1 MDMTV
6 TQIIASIA
14 TLIATGA
21 GVFYLRG
28 WRIELKIFRVEKD

>member
-1 MDMTV
+1 MEMTAV
-6 TQIIASIA
+6 EIIAALA

-28 WRIELKIFRVEKD
+28 WRIELKIFRVEN